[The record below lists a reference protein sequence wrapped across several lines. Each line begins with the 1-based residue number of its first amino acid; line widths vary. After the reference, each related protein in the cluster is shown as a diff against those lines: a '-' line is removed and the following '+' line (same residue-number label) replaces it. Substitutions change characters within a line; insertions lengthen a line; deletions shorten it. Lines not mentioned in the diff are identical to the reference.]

1 MRRQIYLRFCGAT
14 YLRRSQRYEK
24 SSAEAS
30 VSLIMPRRSIYGA
43 AKVRISE
50 SNVKF
55 YLNIAER
62 EYLRCITAWRRLRRA
77 GRSLRGRRSAARASS
92 ADFARKYAGGRSSRR
107 NPCRISSQDDDWQ
120 SSSWAER
127 GEAWVATAFLSS
139 YRTQNGNDSDTT
151 KNPARDVPDETGKDE
166 RRVNY
171 QATRPA
177 GRRLDRRSSFFRY
190 LPSSVTL

>member
-1 MRRQIYLRFCGAT
+1 MSNLFEHCRTRVSSTKSKIRKVERRSKRQLDYAET
-14 YLRRSQRYEK
+14 EYLRRSQSTNKRVQCQIFVEHCR
-24 SSAEAS
+24 AG
-30 VSLIMPRRSIYGA
+30 VSTVHHGMAALAPRRPKPPQTSP
-43 AKVRISE
+43 
-50 SNVKF
+50 
-55 YLNIAER
+55 
-62 EYLRCITAWRRLRRA
+62 
-77 GRSLRGRRSAARASS
+77 
-92 ADFARKYAGGRSSRR
+92 RKYAGGRSSRR
-107 NPCRISSQDDDWQ
+107 NPCRISSQDDDCQ
-120 SSSWAER
+120 SSSWAKR
-127 GEAWVATAFLSS
+127 GEAWEATAFLSS

>member
-1 MRRQIYLRFCGAT
+1 MSNFRRTLLSG
-14 YLRRSQRYEK
+14 
-24 SSAEAS
+24 
-30 VSLIMPRRSIYGA
+30 SIYGA
-43 AKVRISE
+43 SRHGGACAAPVEASAGGG
-50 SNVKF
+50 
-55 YLNIAER
+55 LPQER
-62 EYLRCITAWRRLRRA
+62 PPQT
-77 GRSLRGRRSAARASS
+77 SS
-92 ADFARKYAGGRSSRR
+92 RKYAGGRSSRR
-107 NPCRISSQDDDWQ
+107 NPCRISSQDDDCQ

-127 GEAWVATAFLSS
+127 GEAWEATAFLPS
-139 YRTQNGNDSDTT
+139 YRTKNGNDSDTT